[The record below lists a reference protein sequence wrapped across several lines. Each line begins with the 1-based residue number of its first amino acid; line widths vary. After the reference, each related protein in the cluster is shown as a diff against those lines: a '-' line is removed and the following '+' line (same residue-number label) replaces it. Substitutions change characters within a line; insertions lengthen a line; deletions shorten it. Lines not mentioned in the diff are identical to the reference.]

1 MSSFWYHSP
10 IRFYRSLSELTDKRN
25 PQNAQYFGAEYPY
38 QLEIGVIQNILI
50 PIDLDF
56 TLPSE
61 LISNC
66 KLFISNGCDRLELK
80 SRFIFN
86 NNRLVSVAFISSNI
100 FCGRL
105 EIEDS
110 TGCVIYTS
118 TLVEFMNSDDGDGRK
133 YITLASKNYFNR
145 NLYDYEN
152 GGYFIL
158 TIPMYGLGRNK
169 IDTEVN
175 NNRIGGS
182 ASLHLKDTYL
192 DELETFEIDSH
203 GDSNILNWLS
213 VMATNH
219 EFYIDN
225 VEKTLV
231 EKVDYGEE
239 SMYGSITVSTKKDKD
254 GYNIIK
260 KDEELLSTL
269 IPKLT
274 SIPIDDTT
282 FDKSTSTNS
291 EISLHFNEVVKGNNK
306 VIYIYKKGVLK
317 AQKTFLNT
325 NVGKDFILNHKTDL
339 SGSFDFIEG
348 NYSILIPANSFIN
361 DWGFGNTE
369 TTINFIVT
377 DLSILPT
384 ANLKWED
391 DTTTDKSGSLLSIKM
406 KYTDLIS
413 GGHNTS
419 ITNKELRHYLGGVL
433 QSYLPNVSENT
444 NYQFNLL
451 NGENTFKLSLQNNLG
466 VSNTSNTLK
475 YTKSVSSVSN
485 VYVKLVGRNENAK
498 VKIILC
504 NGLQFDAGYTY
515 KYDFYLEFY
524 SDAAGT
530 TPLDVTGLGLVVKM
544 NEKKSDYV
552 ENVVINNE
560 TLLECSGTE
569 ILFAIVLTS
578 KNITNCENE
587 VTINFEVEVSILN
600 GNYTII

>member
-66 KLFISNGCDRLELK
+66 KLFISNGCNRLQLK
-80 SRFIFN
+80 SRFVFD
-86 NNRLVSVAFISSNI
+86 NNRLVSIAFISNDF

-118 TLVEFMNSDDGDGRK
+118 TLVEFMDSDDGDGRK
-133 YITLASKNYFNR
+133 FITIASKNYFNR

-169 IDTEVN
+169 VDAEVN

-254 GYNIIK
+254 GYNIVKTDDDLISH
-260 KDEELLSTL
+260 LLP
-269 IPKLT
+269 ILT
-274 SIPIDDTT
+274 TTPIDNLT
-282 FDKSTSTNS
+282 FDISTSTNS

-306 VIYIYKKGVLK
+306 VIYIYEKGVLK

-325 NVGKDFILNHKTDL
+325 NVGKDFILNHKVDL

-391 DTTTDKSGSLLSIKM
+391 DTTTDKSGELLSIKM

-413 GGHNTS
+413 GGNGTS
-419 ITNKELRHYLGGVL
+419 ITYIEIRHYLGGIL
-433 QSYLPNVSENT
+433 QSYFTDVSENT

-451 NGENTFKLSLQNNLG
+451 NGENTFRLSLQNNLG
-466 VSNTSNTLK
+466 VSNTSKKLK
-475 YTKSVSSVSN
+475 YTKSVSSV
-485 VYVKLVGRNENAK
+485 YVKLVERNKNISNET
-498 VKIILC
+498 ITC
-504 NGLQFDAGYTY
+504 NEMPFIAGYSTSAG
-515 KYDFYLEFY
+515 FYLEFY
-524 SDAAGT
+524 SDAGGT
-530 TPLDVTGLGLVVKM
+530 TPLDVTGLGLVVKI
-544 NEKKSDYV
+544 NEKQSDYV
-552 ENVVINNE
+552 ENLVMNNE

-569 ILFAIVLTS
+569 TIFKGILTNS
-578 KNITNCENE
+578 YMENCENE
-587 VTINFEVEVSILN
+587 VTINYINNVSILN

>member
-80 SRFIFN
+80 SRFVFN
-86 NNRLVSVAFISSNI
+86 NNRLVSVAFISNDF

-110 TGCVIYTS
+110 TGCIIYTS

-133 YITLASKNYFNR
+133 FITIASKNYFNR

-169 IDTEVN
+169 VDAEVN

-254 GYNIIK
+254 GYNIVK
-260 KDEELLSTL
+260 TDEELLSTL

-282 FDKSTSTNS
+282 FDKSTSLNS
-291 EISLHFNEVVKGNNK
+291 EISLHFNEIVKGNNK
-306 VIYIYKKGVLK
+306 TIYIYEKGVLK

-391 DTTTDKSGSLLSIKM
+391 NTTADKSGSLLSIKM

-413 GGHNTS
+413 GGYNTS

-451 NGENTFKLSLQNNLG
+451 NGENTFILSLQNNLG

-475 YTKSVSSVSN
+475 YTKSVSN
-485 VYVKLVGRNENAK
+485 VYVKLVERNINTINET
-498 VKIILC
+498 ITC
-504 NGLQFDAGYTY
+504 NGLQFDVGYTIS
-515 KYDFYLEFY
+515 KDFYLEFY
-524 SDAAGT
+524 SDAGGT
-530 TPLDVTGLGLVVKM
+530 TPLDVTGLGLVVKI
-544 NEKKSDYV
+544 NEKHSDYV
-552 ENVVINNE
+552 ENVEKNNE

-569 ILFAIVLTS
+569 ILFGLISTFAEI
-578 KNITNCENE
+578 KDCEYEIT
-587 VTINFEVEVSILN
+587 TNFEVEVSILN

>member
-38 QLEIGVIQNILI
+38 KLEIGVIQNILI

-80 SRFIFN
+80 SRFVFN
-86 NNRLVSVAFISSNI
+86 NNRLVSIAFISNDL

-118 TLVEFMNSDDGDGRK
+118 TLVEFMDSDDGDGRK
-133 YITLASKNYFNR
+133 FITIASKNYFNR

-152 GGYFIL
+152 GGYFVL

-169 IDTEVN
+169 IEAEVN
-175 NNRIGGS
+175 NNRIGGN
-182 ASLHLKDTYL
+182 ASLSLKDTYL

-213 VMATNH
+213 VMATNN
-219 EFYIDN
+219 EFYIN
-225 VEKTLV
+225 NIQKTLV

-269 IPKLT
+269 NPQLT
-274 SIPIDDTT
+274 SIPINDTT
-282 FDKSTSTNS
+282 FDISTSLNS
-291 EISLHFNEVVKGNNK
+291 EISLHFNEIVKGNNK
-306 VIYIYKKGVLK
+306 TIYIYEKGVLK

-325 NVGKDFILNHKTDL
+325 DVGKDFILNHKTDL
-339 SGSFDFIEG
+339 SGSFDFVEG
-348 NYSILIPANSFIN
+348 NYSILIPSNSFVN
-361 DWGFGNTE
+361 DWGFGNKE
-369 TTINFIVT
+369 TTIDFTVT
-377 DLSILPT
+377 DVSILPT

-391 DTTTDKSGSLLSIKM
+391 NTTTDKSGSLLSIKM

-419 ITNKELRHYLGGVL
+419 IINKELRHYLGGIL
-433 QSYLPNVSENT
+433 QSNLTEVSENT

-475 YTKSVSSVSN
+475 YTKSVSN
-485 VYVKLVGRNENAK
+485 VYVKLVKRNENTSNE
-498 VKIILC
+498 IITC
-504 NGLQFDAGYTY
+504 NERPYKAGAYTSA
-515 KYDFYLEFY
+515 DFYLEFY
-524 SDAAGT
+524 SDAGGT

-544 NEKKSDYV
+544 NVKYTDYV
-552 ENVVINNE
+552 ENVVINGE
-560 TLLECSGTE
+560 EMLECSGTE
-569 ILFAIVLTS
+569 TFFGLYSTLS
-578 KNITNCENE
+578 YMKNCENE
-587 VTINFEVEVSILN
+587 MIMNYQNKVSILN

>member
-38 QLEIGVIQNILI
+38 KLEIGVIQNILI

-61 LISNC
+61 MITNC
-66 KLFISNGCDRLELK
+66 KLFISNGCDRLKLK

-118 TLVEFMNSDDGDGRK
+118 TLVEFMDSDDGDGRK
-133 YITLASKNYFNR
+133 FITIASKNYFNR

-152 GGYFIL
+152 GGYFVL

-169 IDTEVN
+169 IDAEIN
-175 NNRIGGS
+175 NNRIGGN
-182 ASLHLKDTYL
+182 ASLSLKDTYL

-213 VMATNH
+213 VMATNN
-219 EFYIDN
+219 EFYIN
-225 VEKTLV
+225 NIQKTLV
-231 EKVDYGEE
+231 EKVDYGED
-239 SMYGSITVSTKKDKD
+239 SIFGSITVSTKKDKD

-282 FDKSTSTNS
+282 FDKSTSLNS
-291 EISLHFNEVVKGNNK
+291 EISLHFNEIVKGNNK
-306 VIYIYKKGVLK
+306 TIYIYEKGVLK

-325 NVGKDFILNHKTDL
+325 DIGKDFILNHKTDL

-361 DWGFGNTE
+361 DWGFGNIE

-391 DTTTDKSGSLLSIKM
+391 NTTTDKSGELLSIKM
-406 KYTDLIS
+406 KYTDLKS
-413 GGHNTS
+413 GGLNTS
-419 ITNKELRHYLGGVL
+419 ITNKKLSHYLGGVL
-433 QSYLPNVSENT
+433 QSYLTDVSENT

-451 NGENTFKLSLQNNLG
+451 NGENTFVLSLQNNLG

-475 YTKSVSSVSN
+475 YTKSVSSV
-485 VYVKLVGRNENAK
+485 YVKLVGRNENAK
-498 VKIILC
+498 VKMILC
-504 NGLQFDAGYTY
+504 NGLQFDAGDTY

-544 NEKKSDYV
+544 NEKNSDYV
-552 ENVVINNE
+552 ENEVINYE

-569 ILFAIVLTS
+569 TFF
-578 KNITNCENE
+578 KNILINSYLPNCENE
-587 VTINFEVEVSILN
+587 IIINFETEVSILN
-600 GNYTII
+600 GNYTKI

>member
-66 KLFISNGCDRLELK
+66 KLFISNGCNRLQLK
-80 SRFIFN
+80 SRFVFD
-86 NNRLVSVAFISSNI
+86 NNRLVSIAFISNDF

-133 YITLASKNYFNR
+133 FITIASKNYFNR
-145 NLYDYEN
+145 NLYDYDN

-169 IDTEVN
+169 VDAEVN

-254 GYNIIK
+254 GYNIVKTDDDLISH
-260 KDEELLSTL
+260 LLP
-269 IPKLT
+269 ILT
-274 SIPIDDTT
+274 TTPIDNLT
-282 FDKSTSTNS
+282 FDISTSTNS

-306 VIYIYKKGVLK
+306 VIYIYEKGVLK

-325 NVGKDFILNHKTDL
+325 NVGKDFILNHKVDL

-391 DTTTDKSGSLLSIKM
+391 DTTTDKSGELLSIKM

-413 GGHNTS
+413 GGNGTS
-419 ITNKELRHYLGGVL
+419 ITYIEIRHYLGGIL
-433 QSYLPNVSENT
+433 QSYFTDVSENT

-451 NGENTFKLSLQNNLG
+451 NGENTFRLSLQNNLG
-466 VSNTSNTLK
+466 VSNTSKKLK
-475 YTKSVSSVSN
+475 YTKSVSSV
-485 VYVKLVGRNENAK
+485 YVKLVERNKNISNET
-498 VKIILC
+498 ITC
-504 NGLQFDAGYTY
+504 NEMPFIAGYSTSAG
-515 KYDFYLEFY
+515 FYLEFY
-524 SDAAGT
+524 SDAGGT
-530 TPLDVTGLGLVVKM
+530 TPLDVTGLGLVVKI
-544 NEKKSDYV
+544 NEKQSDYV
-552 ENVVINNE
+552 ENLVMNNE

-569 ILFAIVLTS
+569 TIFKGILTNS
-578 KNITNCENE
+578 YMENCENE
-587 VTINFEVEVSILN
+587 VTINYINNVSILN

>member
-38 QLEIGVIQNILI
+38 KLEIGVIQNILI

-80 SRFIFN
+80 SRFVFN
-86 NNRLVSVAFISSNI
+86 NNRLVSVAFISNDF

-110 TGCVIYTS
+110 TGCIIYTS

-133 YITLASKNYFNR
+133 FITIASKNYFNR

-169 IDTEVN
+169 VDAEVN

-254 GYNIIK
+254 GYNIVK
-260 KDEELLSTL
+260 TDEELLSTL

-282 FDKSTSTNS
+282 FDKSTSLNS
-291 EISLHFNEVVKGNNK
+291 EISLHFNEIVKGNNK
-306 VIYIYKKGVLK
+306 TIYIYEKGVLK

-391 DTTTDKSGSLLSIKM
+391 NTTADKSGSLLSIKM

-413 GGHNTS
+413 GGYNTS

-451 NGENTFKLSLQNNLG
+451 NGENTFILSLQNNLG

-475 YTKSVSSVSN
+475 YTKSVSN
-485 VYVKLVGRNENAK
+485 VYVKLVERNINTINET
-498 VKIILC
+498 ITC
-504 NGLQFDAGYTY
+504 NGLQFDVGYTIS
-515 KYDFYLEFY
+515 KDFYLEFY
-524 SDAAGT
+524 SDAGGT
-530 TPLDVTGLGLVVKM
+530 TPLDVTGLGLVVKI
-544 NEKKSDYV
+544 NEKHSDYV
-552 ENVVINNE
+552 ENVEKNNE

-569 ILFAIVLTS
+569 ILFGLISTFAEI
-578 KNITNCENE
+578 KDCEYEIT
-587 VTINFEVEVSILN
+587 TNFEVEVSILN

>member
-80 SRFIFN
+80 SRFVFN
-86 NNRLVSVAFISSNI
+86 NNRLVSVAFISNDF

-110 TGCVIYTS
+110 TGCIIYTS

-133 YITLASKNYFNR
+133 FITIASKNYFNR

-169 IDTEVN
+169 VDAEVN

-254 GYNIIK
+254 GYNIVK
-260 KDEELLSTL
+260 TDEELLSTL

-282 FDKSTSTNS
+282 FDKSTSLNS
-291 EISLHFNEVVKGNNK
+291 EISLHFNEIVKGNNK
-306 VIYIYKKGVLK
+306 TIYIYEKGVLK

-361 DWGFGNTE
+361 DWGFGNIE

-391 DTTTDKSGSLLSIKM
+391 NTTADKSGSLLSIKM

-413 GGHNTS
+413 GGYNTS

-451 NGENTFKLSLQNNLG
+451 NGENTFILSLQNNLG

-475 YTKSVSSVSN
+475 YTKSVSN
-485 VYVKLVGRNENAK
+485 VYVKLVERNINTINET
-498 VKIILC
+498 ITC
-504 NGLQFDAGYTY
+504 NGLQFDVGYTIS
-515 KYDFYLEFY
+515 KDFYLEFY
-524 SDAAGT
+524 SDAGGT
-530 TPLDVTGLGLVVKM
+530 TPLDVTGLGLVVKI
-544 NEKKSDYV
+544 NEKHSDYV
-552 ENVVINNE
+552 ENVEKNNE

-569 ILFAIVLTS
+569 ILFGLISTFAEI
-578 KNITNCENE
+578 KDCEYEIT
-587 VTINFEVEVSILN
+587 TNFEVEVSILN

>member
-38 QLEIGVIQNILI
+38 KLEIGVIQNILI

-80 SRFIFN
+80 SRFVFN
-86 NNRLVSVAFISSNI
+86 NNRLVSIAFISNDF

-110 TGCVIYTS
+110 TGCIIYTS
-118 TLVEFMNSDDGDGRK
+118 TLVEFMDSDDGDGRK
-133 YITLASKNYFNR
+133 FITIASKNYFNR
-145 NLYDYEN
+145 NLYDYDN
-152 GGYFIL
+152 GGYFVL

-169 IDTEVN
+169 IDTEIN

-182 ASLHLKDTYL
+182 ASLSLKDTYL

-219 EFYIDN
+219 EFYIN
-225 VEKTLV
+225 NIQKTLV

-239 SMYGSITVSTKKDKD
+239 SIFGSITVSTKKDNY

-269 IPKLT
+269 IPQLT
-274 SIPIDDTT
+274 YIPIDDTT
-282 FDKSTSTNS
+282 FDKSTSLNS
-291 EISLHFNEVVKGNNK
+291 EISLHFNEIVKGNNK
-306 VIYIYKKGVLK
+306 TIYIYENGVLK

-348 NYSILIPANSFIN
+348 NYLILIPANSFIN

-391 DTTTDKSGSLLSIKM
+391 NTTTDKSGKLLSIKM
-406 KYTDLIS
+406 KYTDLKS
-413 GGHNTS
+413 GGLNTS
-419 ITNKELRHYLGGVL
+419 ITYKELRHYLGGVL
-433 QSYLPNVSENT
+433 QSYLPEVSENT

-451 NGENTFKLSLQNNLG
+451 NGENTFELSLQNNLG

-475 YTKSVSSVSN
+475 YTKSVSN
-485 VYVKLVGRNENAK
+485 VYVKLVERNENRIDN
-498 VKIILC
+498 IIMC
-504 NGLQFDAGYTY
+504 NGNQFKAGYSTS
-515 KYDFYLEFY
+515 KDFYLEFY
-524 SDAAGT
+524 SDAGGT
-530 TPLDVTGLGLVVKM
+530 TPLDVTGLGLFVKM
-544 NEKKSDYV
+544 NVKYSDYV
-552 ENVVINNE
+552 ENAVINNE
-560 TLLECSGTE
+560 TLLECSGTN
-569 ILFAIVLTS
+569 ILFDHISTFA
-578 KNITNCENE
+578 KITNCENE
-587 VTINFEVEVSILN
+587 IITNYISEISILN

>member
-38 QLEIGVIQNILI
+38 KLEIGVIQNILI

-80 SRFIFN
+80 SRFVFN
-86 NNRLVSVAFISSNI
+86 NNRLVSIAFISNDF

-110 TGCVIYTS
+110 TGCIIYTS
-118 TLVEFMNSDDGDGRK
+118 TLVEFMDSDDGDGRK
-133 YITLASKNYFNR
+133 FITIASKNYFNR

-152 GGYFIL
+152 GGYFVL

-169 IDTEVN
+169 VDAEVN

-282 FDKSTSTNS
+282 FDKSTSLNS
-291 EISLHFNEVVKGNNK
+291 EISLHFNEIVKGNNK
-306 VIYIYKKGVLK
+306 TIYIYKNGVLK

-348 NYSILIPANSFIN
+348 NYSILIHANSFIN

-391 DTTTDKSGSLLSIKM
+391 NTTTDKSGSLLSIKM

-433 QSYLPNVSENT
+433 QSYLTDVSENT

-475 YTKSVSSVSN
+475 YTKSVSN
-485 VYVKLVGRNENAK
+485 VYVKLVGRNENITNEAMT
-498 VKIILC
+498 C
-504 NGLQFDAGYTY
+504 NGLPYIVGYTIS
-515 KYDFYLEFY
+515 KDFYLEFY
-524 SDAAGT
+524 SDAGGT

-544 NEKKSDYV
+544 NKKFSNYV
-552 ENVVINNE
+552 ENVVTNEE

-569 ILFAIVLTS
+569 ILFGLIS
-578 KNITNCENE
+578 IFDKITNCENE
-587 VTINFEVEVSILN
+587 VTINYKVEVSILN

>member
-38 QLEIGVIQNILI
+38 KLEIGVIQNILI

-61 LISNC
+61 MITNC

-118 TLVEFMNSDDGDGRK
+118 TLVEFMDSDDGDGRK
-133 YITLASKNYFNR
+133 FITIASKNYFNR

-152 GGYFIL
+152 GGYFVL

-169 IDTEVN
+169 IDTEIN
-175 NNRIGGS
+175 NNRIGGN
-182 ASLHLKDTYL
+182 ASLSLKDTYL

-219 EFYIDN
+219 EFYIN
-225 VEKTLV
+225 NIQKTLI

-239 SMYGSITVSTKKDKD
+239 SIFGSITVSTKKDNY

-274 SIPIDDTT
+274 YIPIDDTT
-282 FDKSTSTNS
+282 FDKSKSLNS
-291 EISLHFNEVVKGNNK
+291 EISLHFNEIVKGNNK
-306 VIYIYKKGVLK
+306 TIYIYENRVLK

-325 NVGKDFILNHKTDL
+325 NAGKDFILNHKVDL
-339 SGSFDFIEG
+339 SGSFDFIDG
-348 NYSILIPANSFIN
+348 NYLILIPANSFIN

-377 DLSILPT
+377 DLRILPT

-391 DTTTDKSGSLLSIKM
+391 NTTTDKSGELLSIKM
-406 KYTDLIS
+406 KYTDLKS

-419 ITNKELRHYLGGVL
+419 ITYKEIRHYLGGVL
-433 QSYLPNVSENT
+433 YSYLPEVSENT

-451 NGENTFKLSLQNNLG
+451 NGENTFILSLKNNLG

-475 YTKSVSSVSN
+475 YTKSVSN
-485 VYVKLVGRNENAK
+485 VYVKLVERNENRIDN
-498 VKIILC
+498 IIMC
-504 NGLQFDAGYTY
+504 NGNQFTAGYSTS
-515 KYDFYLEFY
+515 KDFYLEFY
-524 SDAAGT
+524 SDAGGT
-530 TPLDVTGLGLVVKM
+530 MPLDVTGLGLVVKM
-544 NEKKSDYV
+544 NVKYSDYF
-552 ENVVINNE
+552 ENIVTNE
-560 TLLECSGTE
+560 ERLLECSGTE
-569 ILFAIVLTS
+569 TFFGFYSTLSHI
-578 KNITNCENE
+578 KNCENE
-587 VTINFEVEVSILN
+587 MIIYYQNKVSILN

>member
-38 QLEIGVIQNILI
+38 KLEIGVIQNILI

-80 SRFIFN
+80 SRFVFN
-86 NNRLVSVAFISSNI
+86 NNRLVSIAFISSNI

-118 TLVEFMNSDDGDGRK
+118 TLVEFMDSDDGDGRK
-133 YITLASKNYFNR
+133 FITIASKNYFNR
-145 NLYDYEN
+145 NLYDYDN

-169 IDTEVN
+169 VDAEVN

-254 GYNIIK
+254 GYNIVKTDDDLISH
-260 KDEELLSTL
+260 LLP
-269 IPKLT
+269 ILT
-274 SIPIDDTT
+274 TTPIDNLT
-282 FDKSTSTNS
+282 FDKSTSLNS
-291 EISLHFNEVVKGNNK
+291 EISLHFNEIVKGNNK
-306 VIYIYKKGVLK
+306 TIYIYKNGVLK

-339 SGSFDFIEG
+339 SGSFDFIGG
-348 NYSILIPANSFIN
+348 NYLILIPANSFIN

-377 DLSILPT
+377 DLNILPT

-391 DTTTDKSGSLLSIKM
+391 DTTTDKSGELLSIKM
-406 KYTDLIS
+406 K
-413 GGHNTS
+413 
-419 ITNKELRHYLGGVL
+419 
-433 QSYLPNVSENT
+433 
-444 NYQFNLL
+444 
-451 NGENTFKLSLQNNLG
+451 
-466 VSNTSNTLK
+466 
-475 YTKSVSSVSN
+475 
-485 VYVKLVGRNENAK
+485 
-498 VKIILC
+498 
-504 NGLQFDAGYTY
+504 
-515 KYDFYLEFY
+515 
-524 SDAAGT
+524 
-530 TPLDVTGLGLVVKM
+530 
-544 NEKKSDYV
+544 
-552 ENVVINNE
+552 
-560 TLLECSGTE
+560 
-569 ILFAIVLTS
+569 
-578 KNITNCENE
+578 
-587 VTINFEVEVSILN
+587 
-600 GNYTII
+600 

>member
-66 KLFISNGCDRLELK
+66 KLFISNGCNRLQLK
-80 SRFIFN
+80 SRFVFD
-86 NNRLVSVAFISSNI
+86 NNRLVSIAFISNDF

-118 TLVEFMNSDDGDGRK
+118 TLVEFMDSDDGDGRK
-133 YITLASKNYFNR
+133 FITIASKNYFNR

-169 IDTEVN
+169 VDAEVN

-254 GYNIIK
+254 GYNIVKTDDDLISH
-260 KDEELLSTL
+260 LLP
-269 IPKLT
+269 ILT
-274 SIPIDDTT
+274 TTPIDNLT
-282 FDKSTSTNS
+282 FDISTSTNS

-306 VIYIYKKGVLK
+306 VIYIYEKGVLK

-391 DTTTDKSGSLLSIKM
+391 DTTTDKSGELLSIKM

-413 GGHNTS
+413 GGNGTS
-419 ITNKELRHYLGGVL
+419 ITYIEIRHYLGGIL
-433 QSYLPNVSENT
+433 QSFLPNVSENT

-451 NGENTFKLSLQNNLG
+451 NGENTFRLSLQNNLG
-466 VSNTSNTLK
+466 VSNTSKKLK
-475 YTKSVSSVSN
+475 YTKSVSSV
-485 VYVKLVGRNENAK
+485 YVKLVERNKNISNET
-498 VKIILC
+498 ITC
-504 NGLQFDAGYTY
+504 NEMPFIAGYSTSAG
-515 KYDFYLEFY
+515 FYLEFY
-524 SDAAGT
+524 SDAGGT

-544 NEKKSDYV
+544 NVEYLDYV
-552 ENVVINNE
+552 YNIVTNE
-560 TLLECSGTE
+560 ERLLECSGTE

-578 KNITNCENE
+578 KNIKNCENE
-587 VTINFEVEVSILN
+587 IIMNYQNKVSILN

>member
-38 QLEIGVIQNILI
+38 KLEIGVIQNILI

-118 TLVEFMNSDDGDGRK
+118 TLVEFMDSDDGDGRK
-133 YITLASKNYFNR
+133 FITIASKNYFNR

-169 IDTEVN
+169 VDAEVN

-282 FDKSTSTNS
+282 FDKSTSLNS
-291 EISLHFNEVVKGNNK
+291 EISLHFNEIVKGNNK
-306 VIYIYKKGVLK
+306 TIYIYENGVLK

-348 NYSILIPANSFIN
+348 NYLILIPANSFIN

-413 GGHNTS
+413 GGINTS

-475 YTKSVSSVSN
+475 YTKSVSN
-485 VYVKLVGRNENAK
+485 VYVKLVERNENTIDETITCYGDQYK
-498 VKIILC
+498 
-504 NGLQFDAGYTY
+504 AGYRTS
-515 KYDFYLEFY
+515 KDFYLEFY
-524 SDAAGT
+524 SDAGGT
-530 TPLDVTGLGLVVKM
+530 TPLDVTGLGLVVKI
-544 NEKKSDYV
+544 NEKYSDYV
-552 ENVVINNE
+552 ENVVINGE

-587 VTINFEVEVSILN
+587 IITNFEIEVSILN

>member
-38 QLEIGVIQNILI
+38 KLEIGVIQNILI

-80 SRFIFN
+80 SKFVFN
-86 NNRLVSVAFISSNI
+86 NNRLVSIAFISNDF

-118 TLVEFMNSDDGDGRK
+118 TLVEFMDSDDGDGRK
-133 YITLASKNYFNR
+133 YITIASKNYFNR

-152 GGYFIL
+152 GGYFVL

-169 IDTEVN
+169 VDAEIN

-254 GYNIIK
+254 GYNIVKTDDDLISH
-260 KDEELLSTL
+260 LLP
-269 IPKLT
+269 ILT
-274 SIPIDDTT
+274 TTPIYDFI
-282 FDKSTSTNS
+282 FDKSTSLNS
-291 EISLHFNEVVKGNNK
+291 EISLHFNEIVKGNNK
-306 VIYIYKKGVLK
+306 TIYIYENGVLK

-391 DTTTDKSGSLLSIKM
+391 GTTTDKSGKLLSIKM

-419 ITNKELRHYLGGVL
+419 ITYKELRHYLGGVL

-475 YTKSVSSVSN
+475 YTKSVSSV
-485 VYVKLVGRNENAK
+485 YVKLVKRNEKRINET
-498 VKIILC
+498 KIC
-504 NGLQFDAGYTY
+504 NGQQYIAGRSTSA
-515 KYDFYLEFY
+515 DFYLEFY
-524 SDAAGT
+524 SDAGGT

-544 NEKKSDYV
+544 NEKFSDYV
-552 ENVVINNE
+552 YNVVLNNE
-560 TLLECSGTE
+560 TLLECSGTK
-569 ILFAIVLTS
+569 ILFFGLISTFA
-578 KNITNCENE
+578 KITNCENE
-587 VTINFEVEVSILN
+587 IIMNYIVEVSILN

>member
-56 TLPSE
+56 TLPSA

-86 NNRLVSVAFISSNI
+86 NNNRLVSIAFISNDF

-133 YITLASKNYFNR
+133 FITIASKNYFNR

-169 IDTEVN
+169 VDAEVN

-254 GYNIIK
+254 GYNIVKTDDDLISH
-260 KDEELLSTL
+260 LLP
-269 IPKLT
+269 ILT
-274 SIPIDDTT
+274 TTPIDNLT
-282 FDKSTSTNS
+282 FDISTSTNS

-306 VIYIYKKGVLK
+306 VIYIYEKGVLK

-325 NVGKDFILNHKTDL
+325 NVGKDFILNHKVDL

-391 DTTTDKSGSLLSIKM
+391 DTTTDKSGELLSIKM

-413 GGHNTS
+413 GGNGTS
-419 ITNKELRHYLGGVL
+419 ITYIEIRHYLGGIL
-433 QSYLPNVSENT
+433 QSYFTDVSENT

-451 NGENTFKLSLQNNLG
+451 NGENTFRLSLQNNLG
-466 VSNTSNTLK
+466 VSNTSKKLK
-475 YTKSVSSVSN
+475 YTKSVSSV
-485 VYVKLVGRNENAK
+485 YVKLVERNKNISNET
-498 VKIILC
+498 ITC
-504 NGLQFDAGYTY
+504 NEMPFIAGYSTSAG
-515 KYDFYLEFY
+515 FYLEFY
-524 SDAAGT
+524 SDAGGT
-530 TPLDVTGLGLVVKM
+530 TPLDVTGLGLVVKI
-544 NEKKSDYV
+544 NEKQSDYV
-552 ENVVINNE
+552 ENLVMNNE

-569 ILFAIVLTS
+569 TIFKGILTNS
-578 KNITNCENE
+578 YMENCENE
-587 VTINFEVEVSILN
+587 VTINYINNVSILN

>member
-50 PIDLDF
+50 PTDLDF
-56 TLPSE
+56 TLPSV

-80 SRFIFN
+80 SRFVFN
-86 NNRLVSVAFISSNI
+86 NNRLVSIAFISNDF

-118 TLVEFMNSDDGDGRK
+118 TLVEFMDSDDGDGRK
-133 YITLASKNYFNR
+133 YITIASKNYFNR

-169 IDTEVN
+169 VDAEVN

-254 GYNIIK
+254 GYNIVKTDDDLISH
-260 KDEELLSTL
+260 LLP
-269 IPKLT
+269 ILT
-274 SIPIDDTT
+274 TTPIDNLT
-282 FDKSTSTNS
+282 FDISTSTNS

-306 VIYIYKKGVLK
+306 VIYIYEKGVLK

-391 DTTTDKSGSLLSIKM
+391 DTTTDKSGELLSIKM

-413 GGHNTS
+413 GGNGTS
-419 ITNKELRHYLGGVL
+419 ITYIEIRHYLGGIL
-433 QSYLPNVSENT
+433 QSYLPDVSENT

-451 NGENTFKLSLQNNLG
+451 NGENTFRLSLQNNLG
-466 VSNTSNTLK
+466 VSNTSKKLK
-475 YTKSVSSVSN
+475 YTKSVSSV
-485 VYVKLVGRNENAK
+485 YVKLVERNKNISNET
-498 VKIILC
+498 ITC
-504 NGLQFDAGYTY
+504 NEMPFIAGVDTSA
-515 KYDFYLEFY
+515 DFYLEFY
-524 SDAAGT
+524 SDAGGT

-544 NEKKSDYV
+544 NEKYSDYV
-552 ENVVINNE
+552 ENVIINNE

-578 KNITNCENE
+578 KNIKNCENE
-587 VTINFEVEVSILN
+587 IIMNYQNKVSILN

>member
-38 QLEIGVIQNILI
+38 KLEIGVIQNILI

-80 SRFIFN
+80 SKFVFN
-86 NNRLVSVAFISSNI
+86 NNRLVSIAFISNDF

-118 TLVEFMNSDDGDGRK
+118 TLVEFMDSDDGDGRK
-133 YITLASKNYFNR
+133 YITIASKNYFNR

-169 IDTEVN
+169 VDAEVN

-254 GYNIIK
+254 GYNIVKTDDDLISH
-260 KDEELLSTL
+260 LLP
-269 IPKLT
+269 ILT
-274 SIPIDDTT
+274 TTPIYDFI
-282 FDKSTSTNS
+282 FDKSTSLNS

-306 VIYIYKKGVLK
+306 VIYIYEKGVLK

-391 DTTTDKSGSLLSIKM
+391 GTTTDKSGKLLSIKM

-419 ITNKELRHYLGGVL
+419 ITYKELRHYLGGVL

-475 YTKSVSSVSN
+475 YTKSVSSV
-485 VYVKLVGRNENAK
+485 YVKLVKRNEKRINET
-498 VKIILC
+498 IIC
-504 NGLQFDAGYTY
+504 NGQQYIAGRSTSA
-515 KYDFYLEFY
+515 DFYLEFY
-524 SDAAGT
+524 SDAGGT

-544 NEKKSDYV
+544 NEKFSDYV
-552 ENVVINNE
+552 YNVVLNNE
-560 TLLECSGTE
+560 TLLECSGTK
-569 ILFAIVLTS
+569 ILFFGLISTFA
-578 KNITNCENE
+578 KITNCENE
-587 VTINFEVEVSILN
+587 IIMNYIVEVSILN

>member
-38 QLEIGVIQNILI
+38 KLEIGVIQNILI

-80 SRFIFN
+80 SRFVFN
-86 NNRLVSVAFISSNI
+86 NNRLVSIAFISNDF

-110 TGCVIYTS
+110 TGCIIYTS

-133 YITLASKNYFNR
+133 YITIASKNYFNR
-145 NLYDYEN
+145 NLYDYDN

-169 IDTEVN
+169 VDAEVN

-182 ASLHLKDTYL
+182 ASLHIKDTYL

-254 GYNIIK
+254 GYNIVKTDDDLISH
-260 KDEELLSTL
+260 LLP
-269 IPKLT
+269 ILT
-274 SIPIDDTT
+274 TTPIDNLT
-282 FDKSTSTNS
+282 FDKRTSLNS
-291 EISLHFNEVVKGNNK
+291 EISLHFNEIVKGNNK
-306 VIYIYKKGVLK
+306 TIYIYEKGVLK

-348 NYSILIPANSFIN
+348 NYSILIPANSFVN
-361 DWGFGNTE
+361 DWGFGNIE
-369 TTINFIVT
+369 TVINFIVT

-384 ANLKWED
+384 TNLKWED
-391 DTTTDKSGSLLSIKM
+391 GTTTDKSGSLLSIKM

-413 GGHNTS
+413 GGYNTS
-419 ITNKELRHYLGGVL
+419 ITNKELRHYLGDIL
-433 QSYLPNVSENT
+433 QSYLPDVSENT

-466 VSNTSNTLK
+466 VSNTSNILK
-475 YTKSVSSVSN
+475 YTKSVSN
-485 VYVKLVGRNENAK
+485 VYVKLVERNENT
-498 VKIILC
+498 INETTTC
-504 NGLQFDAGYTY
+504 NGKQFIAGHSTS
-515 KYDFYLEFY
+515 KDFYLEFY
-524 SDAAGT
+524 SDAGGT
-530 TPLDVTGLGLVVKM
+530 TPLDVTGLGLVVKI
-544 NEKKSDYV
+544 NEKYTDYV
-552 ENVVINNE
+552 ENMVINGE
-560 TLLECSGTE
+560 RLLDCSGTE
-569 ILFAIVLTS
+569 ISFGLISTFA
-578 KNITNCENE
+578 KITNCENE
-587 VTINFEVEVSILN
+587 IIMNYRVEVSILS
-600 GNYTII
+600 GNYIII

>member
-66 KLFISNGCDRLELK
+66 RLFISNGCDRLQLK
-80 SRFIFN
+80 SRFVFN
-86 NNRLVSVAFISSNI
+86 NNRLVSIAFISNDF

-133 YITLASKNYFNR
+133 FITIASKNYFNR
-145 NLYDYEN
+145 NLYDYDN

-169 IDTEVN
+169 IDAEVN

-182 ASLHLKDTYL
+182 ASLSLKDTYL

-254 GYNIIK
+254 GYNIVKTDDDLISH
-260 KDEELLSTL
+260 LLP
-269 IPKLT
+269 ILT
-274 SIPIDDTT
+274 TTPIDNLT
-282 FDKSTSTNS
+282 FDISKSTNS

-306 VIYIYKKGVLK
+306 VIYIYEKGVLK

-325 NVGKDFILNHKTDL
+325 NVGKDFIFNHKTDL
-339 SGSFDFIEG
+339 SGSFDFVEG
-348 NYSILIPANSFIN
+348 DYSILIPANSFVN
-361 DWGFGNTE
+361 DWGLGNTE

-391 DTTTDKSGSLLSIKM
+391 NTTTDKSGSLLSIKM

-413 GGHNTS
+413 GGLNTS
-419 ITNKELRHYLGGVL
+419 ITNKELRHYLGGIL
-433 QSYLPNVSENT
+433 QSYLPEVSENT

-451 NGENTFKLSLQNNLG
+451 NGENTFKLSLKNNLG

-475 YTKSVSSVSN
+475 YTKSVSN
-485 VYVKLVGRNENAK
+485 VYVKLVKRNEK
-498 VKIILC
+498 TIDKTITC
-504 NGLQFDAGYTY
+504 NGYQSKAGYSVSA
-515 KYDFYLEFY
+515 DFYLEFY
-524 SDAAGT
+524 SDAGGT
-530 TPLDVTGLGLVVKM
+530 TPLDVTGLGLVVKI
-544 NEKKSDYV
+544 NVEYTDYV
-552 ENVVINNE
+552 ENVVKNNE

-569 ILFAIVLTS
+569 TYFDSVFTYS
-578 KNITNCENE
+578 NITSCENE
-587 VTINFEVEVSILN
+587 MIMNYQNKVSILN

>member
-66 KLFISNGCDRLELK
+66 KLFISNGCNRLQLK
-80 SRFIFN
+80 SRFVFD
-86 NNRLVSVAFISSNI
+86 NNRLVSIAFISNDF

-118 TLVEFMNSDDGDGRK
+118 TLVEFMDSDDGDGRK
-133 YITLASKNYFNR
+133 FITIASKNYFNR

-169 IDTEVN
+169 VDAEVN

-254 GYNIIK
+254 GYNIVKTDDDLISH
-260 KDEELLSTL
+260 LLP
-269 IPKLT
+269 ILT
-274 SIPIDDTT
+274 TTPIDNLT
-282 FDKSTSTNS
+282 FDISTSTNS

-306 VIYIYKKGVLK
+306 VIYIYEKGVLK

-325 NVGKDFILNHKTDL
+325 DIGKDFILNHKTDL

-391 DTTTDKSGSLLSIKM
+391 DTTTDKSGELLSIKM

-413 GGHNTS
+413 GGNGTS
-419 ITNKELRHYLGGVL
+419 ITYIEIRHYLGGIL
-433 QSYLPNVSENT
+433 QSFLPNVSENT

-451 NGENTFKLSLQNNLG
+451 NGENTFRLSLQNNLG
-466 VSNTSNTLK
+466 VSNTSKKLK
-475 YTKSVSSVSN
+475 YTKSVSSV
-485 VYVKLVGRNENAK
+485 YVKLVERNKNISNET
-498 VKIILC
+498 ITC
-504 NGLQFDAGYTY
+504 NEMPFIAGYSTSAG
-515 KYDFYLEFY
+515 FYLEFY
-524 SDAAGT
+524 SDAGGT
-530 TPLDVTGLGLVVKM
+530 TPLDVTGLGLVVKI
-544 NEKKSDYV
+544 NEKQSDYV
-552 ENVVINNE
+552 ENLVMNNE

-569 ILFAIVLTS
+569 TIFKGILTNS
-578 KNITNCENE
+578 YMENCENE
-587 VTINFEVEVSILN
+587 VTINYINNVSILN

>member
-38 QLEIGVIQNILI
+38 KLEIGVIQNILI

-61 LISNC
+61 MITNC

-118 TLVEFMNSDDGDGRK
+118 TLVEFMDSDDGDGRK
-133 YITLASKNYFNR
+133 FITIASKNYFNR

-152 GGYFIL
+152 GGYFVL

-169 IDTEVN
+169 VDAEIN
-175 NNRIGGS
+175 NNRIGGN
-182 ASLHLKDTYL
+182 ASLSLKDTYL

-219 EFYIDN
+219 EFYIN
-225 VEKTLV
+225 NIQKTLV

-282 FDKSTSTNS
+282 FDKSTSLNS
-291 EISLHFNEVVKGNNK
+291 EISLHFNEIVKGNNK
-306 VIYIYKKGVLK
+306 TIYIYENGVLK

-325 NVGKDFILNHKTDL
+325 NVGKDFILNHKVDL

-348 NYSILIPANSFIN
+348 NYLILIPANSFIN

-391 DTTTDKSGSLLSIKM
+391 NTTTDKSGELLSIKM

-433 QSYLPNVSENT
+433 QSYLPDVSENT

-451 NGENTFKLSLQNNLG
+451 NGENTFILSLQNNLG
-466 VSNTSNTLK
+466 VSNTSNILK
-475 YTKSVSSVSN
+475 YTKSVSN
-485 VYVKLVGRNENAK
+485 VYVKLVERNENTINET
-498 VKIILC
+498 IIC
-504 NGLQFDAGYTY
+504 NGNQFKAGYTIS
-515 KYDFYLEFY
+515 KDFYLEFY

-530 TPLDVTGLGLVVKM
+530 TPLDVTGLGLVVKIY
-544 NEKKSDYV
+544 EKYSDYV
-552 ENVVINNE
+552 ENVVINGE

-569 ILFAIVLTS
+569 ILFGLISTFVYM
-578 KNITNCENE
+578 KNCENE
-587 VTINFEVEVSILN
+587 TTARYTNEVSILN

>member
-56 TLPSE
+56 TLPNA

-66 KLFISNGCDRLELK
+66 RLFISNGCDRLQLK
-80 SRFIFN
+80 SRFVFD
-86 NNRLVSVAFISSNI
+86 NNRLVSVAFVSNDF

-133 YITLASKNYFNR
+133 YITIASKNYFNR

-169 IDTEVN
+169 VDAEVN

-254 GYNIIK
+254 GYNIVKTDDDFISH
-260 KDEELLSTL
+260 LLP
-269 IPKLT
+269 ILT
-274 SIPIDDTT
+274 TTPIDNLT
-282 FDKSTSTNS
+282 FDLSTSTNS

-306 VIYIYKKGVLK
+306 VIYIYEKGVLK
-317 AQKTFLNT
+317 AQKTFINT

-339 SGSFDFIEG
+339 SGSFDFVEG
-348 NYSILIPANSFIN
+348 DYSILIPANSFVN
-361 DWGFGNTE
+361 DWGLGNKE
-369 TTINFIVT
+369 TVINFIVT
-377 DLSILPT
+377 DISILPT

-466 VSNTSNTLK
+466 ISNTSNTLK
-475 YTKSVSSVSN
+475 YTKSVSN
-485 VYVKLVGRNENAK
+485 VYVKLVKRNENTIDE
-498 VKIILC
+498 IIKC
-504 NGLQFDAGYTY
+504 NGNQHKAGYSISA
-515 KYDFYLEFY
+515 DFYLEFY
-524 SDAAGT
+524 SDAGGT

-544 NEKKSDYV
+544 NVKYTDYV
-552 ENVVINNE
+552 YNTVINGE

-569 ILFAIVLTS
+569 TFFERLFINS
-578 KNITNCENE
+578 HKRNCENE
-587 VTINFEVEVSILN
+587 IKMNYRNNVSILN

>member
-38 QLEIGVIQNILI
+38 KLEIGVIQNILI

-61 LISNC
+61 MITNC

-118 TLVEFMNSDDGDGRK
+118 TLVEFMDSDDGDGRK
-133 YITLASKNYFNR
+133 FITIASKNYFNR

-152 GGYFIL
+152 GGYFVL

-169 IDTEVN
+169 VDAEVN

-182 ASLHLKDTYL
+182 ASLSLKDTYL

-219 EFYIDN
+219 EFYIN
-225 VEKTLV
+225 NIQKTLV

-269 IPKLT
+269 IPQLT

-282 FDKSTSTNS
+282 FDKSTSLNS
-291 EISLHFNEVVKGNNK
+291 EISLHFNEIVKGNNK
-306 VIYIYKKGVLK
+306 TIYIYENGVLK

-325 NVGKDFILNHKTDL
+325 NVGKDFILNHKVDL

-348 NYSILIPANSFIN
+348 NYLILIPANSFIN

-391 DTTTDKSGSLLSIKM
+391 NTTTDKSGELLSIKM

-433 QSYLPNVSENT
+433 QSYLPDVSENT

-451 NGENTFKLSLQNNLG
+451 NGENTFILSLQNNLG

-475 YTKSVSSVSN
+475 YTKSVSN
-485 VYVKLVGRNENAK
+485 VYVKLVERNENTINET
-498 VKIILC
+498 IIC
-504 NGLQFDAGYTY
+504 NGNQFKAGYTIS
-515 KYDFYLEFY
+515 KDFYLEFY

-544 NEKKSDYV
+544 NEKYSDYV
-552 ENVVINNE
+552 ENVVINGE

-569 ILFAIVLTS
+569 ILFGLISTFVYM
-578 KNITNCENE
+578 KNCENE
-587 VTINFEVEVSILN
+587 TTARYTNEVSILN